1 MTPTRLSCAQI
12 GFPVCCRRNKEI
24 SQIIK
29 QAVPEIH
36 EGDEIWFGT
45 NPPDTTK
52 VKRNTKGNEILLKNK
67 VANNSV
73 TNVTLLLGNV

>member
-1 MTPTRLSCAQI
+1 VQN

-24 SQIIK
+24 PQKIK

-52 VKRNTKGNEILLKNK
+52 VKRNTKCNEILLKNK
-67 VANNSV
+67 IANNSV
-73 TNVTLLLGNV
+73 TNVTLLQGNI